1 MSTRT
6 GNIQRIA
13 GPLIEADGLLGVTMF
28 EVCRVGTEDLI
39 GEVNRVV
46 GDRAYIQV
54 YEETSGLK

>member
-28 EVCRVGTEDLI
+28 EVCRVGTEELI
-39 GEVNRVV
+39 GEVNRVEV
-46 GDRAYIQV
+46 IEPIFKFMKKHLD
-54 YEETSGLK
+54 